1 MRLAI
6 LISGTG
12 SNMKSIVKHFPKEV
26 KIILTNNPNSKG
38 IQWAIDNNYNS
49 SIINHKNYENRLDF
63 DKAVHEK
70 LKQNNID
77 LVILAGFMRI
87 LTPEFVSR
95 WKRKILNIHPSYLP
109 NFKGHNAIEMALES
123 GIKQTGVTVH
133 IVTPELDS
141 GPIIKQE
148 RVDIVENDDILS
160 LSDRIHKV
168 EHRLYPEAIKSY
180 MKSIEMGIMF

>member
-1 MRLAI
+1 M
-6 LISGTG
+6 
-12 SNMKSIVKHFPKEV
+12 
-26 KIILTNNPNSKG
+26 
-38 IQWAIDNNYNS
+38 
-49 SIINHKNYENRLDF
+49 
-63 DKAVHEK
+63 
-70 LKQNNID
+70 
-77 LVILAGFMRI
+77 
-87 LTPEFVSR
+87 
-95 WKRKILNIHPSYLP
+95 NIHPSYLP

-148 RVDIVENDDILS
+148 RVDILENDDIIS